1 MIRIFLTA
9 LTVCIC
15 LSCGRNNN
23 QLPSSESAGI
33 GDTIDAASV
42 LNDPKNILNVQTS
55 SFSEIDSSGVLM
67 FPLAMAEKGRGSDI
81 ISKEMPGN
89 TYWNI
94 IFYNSQTGQHHLL
107 SERKMLINNYDEYKG
122 DGISIPQ
129 INNSLFYNVITDD
142 YNHDKKLT
150 SDDPQYLFITDK
162 TGHNLQQISPSG
174 YHLMKWNYIER
185 TNKVIM
191 TLRRDSNKNRVF
203 ESEDEISTFEI
214 ELGKGV
220 KPREIFSTDFKNKLK
235 LLFDKDW
242 KRLKE

>member
-1 MIRIFLTA
+1 MIRIFLSA

-33 GDTIDAASV
+33 GDTIDEVSV

-55 SFSEIDSSGVLM
+55 SFTEIDSSGILM
-67 FPLAMAEKGRGSDI
+67 FPLSMAEKERGELLYKGMAD
-81 ISKEMPGN
+81 GN
-89 TYWNI
+89 YWNM
-94 IFYNSQTGQHHLL
+94 IFYNSQTGQYHLL
-107 SERKMLINNYDEYKG
+107 SEQKMLINNYNEHSDNG
-122 DGISIPQ
+122 TSVPHTL
-129 INNSLFYNVITDD
+129 NSLLYNITVYD
-142 YNHDKKLT
+142 YNRDKKLT
-150 SDDPQYLFITDK
+150 TDDPQYLFITDK

-174 YHLMKWNYIER
+174 CHLMNWNYIER
-185 TNKVIM
+185 TSKVIM
-191 TLRRDSNKNRVF
+191 TLRKDSNKNRVF
-203 ESEDEISTFEI
+203 ENEDEVATFEV

-242 KRLKE
+242 KRLEE